1 MVLSYN
7 ESLRSSNGRLLT
19 SGRIQLP
26 DQPTLDQWLDYQ
38 QQLHPRD
45 IELGLDRVRLV
56 ADRLGIGPVDCP
68 RVVIAGTNGKG
79 SSIAMLESIYRA
91 AGYRVGCYTSPH
103 IESYCERLRI
113 NGVAVSSQTFCDAF
127 AQIEQV
133 RDQVELTYFEFGTLA
148 ALQILDVEKVD
159 IQLLEVGLGGRL
171 DAVNIVDSDVA
182 LITQIAID
190 HVDWLGDTR
199 EQIGAEKAGIMRAG
213 RPCVCADPD
222 LPNSVLDFANQ
233 LGSQLYRSGVDFTYG
248 MDTQGPVWDWR
259 STGLVLE
266 QLPAPGLKGG
276 YQMQNG
282 AAVLEVVRLLQNRL
296 LVDRRR
302 LDAGLAQA
310 QLAGRFEVRGSHP
323 QWILDVAHNSQA
335 CEVLAQNLVD
345 IPVSGR
351 RLGVLAML
359 KDKNITE
366 SLVHLLGLV
375 DCWYLAS
382 IESPRGASEVM
393 LKQILLDLGCQQQLL
408 VFPALDDA
416 IAAVTHDA
424 AQDDQIVVFGSF
436 HTVAA
441 AR

>member
-1 MVLSYN
+1 M
-7 ESLRSSNGRLLT
+7 T
-19 SGRIQLP
+19 SGRIQLA
-26 DQPTLDQWLDYQ
+26 DHPTLDQWLDYQ
-38 QQLHPRD
+38 QQLHPQD

-56 ADRLGIGPVDCP
+56 ADRLGLGPVDCP
-68 RVVIAGTNGKG
+68 RVVVAGTNGKG

-103 IESYCERLRI
+103 LDNYCERLRI
-113 NGVAVSSQTFCDAF
+113 DGVAVASQAFCDAF
-127 AQIEQV
+127 ARIEQA
-133 RDQVELTYFEFGTLA
+133 REQVELTYFEFGTLA
-148 ALQILDVEKVD
+148 ALQILGIEKVD

-222 LPNSVLDFANQ
+222 LPNSVVDLANQ
-233 LGSQLYRSGVDFTYG
+233 LGSQLYRSGIDFASG
-248 MDTQGPVWDWR
+248 MGAQGSAWDWR
-259 STGLVLE
+259 SAGVVLE
-266 QLPAPGLKGG
+266 QLPAPGLVGR

-282 AAVLEVVRLLQNRL
+282 AAVLEVVRLLQDRL
-296 LVDRRR
+296 PVDRRHI
-302 LDAGLAQA
+302 DAGLAQT

-323 QWILDVAHNSQA
+323 QWILDVAHNPQA
-335 CEVLAQNLVD
+335 CEVLAQNLVE
-345 IPVSGR
+345 IPLSGR

-359 KDKNITE
+359 EDKNITE
-366 SLVHLLGLV
+366 CLIHLLGLV
-375 DCWYLAS
+375 DCWYLAP
-382 IESPRGASEVM
+382 IDQPRGATEEM
-393 LKQILLDLGCQQQLL
+393 LMKVLLKLGCQQQLL
-408 VFPALDDA
+408 VFPALNDA